1 MRETPPAQQLK
12 LALQRDLPTAAADF
26 VESGCNAAAREA
38 LAGWPGVAGG
48 PLALIGPAGSGKSH
62 LAALWAERLGAVPLH
77 GAEAALADPLELEGR
92 PVLLDRADDADDETL
107 FHLLNLSQVPGGAL
121 LLVSREA
128 PATWPT
134 RLPDLRSRLD
144 AVRCVALEAP
154 DDAVL
159 AAMLVR
165 AFEARAIR
173 PPEDLVAYLV
183 RRIDRSSA
191 AAEAIVARLD
201 ALHRPVTR
209 ALAAAV
215 LADDTGELFS

>member
-1 MRETPPAQQLK
+1 VERRTCQLVSDEH
-12 LALQRDLPTAAADF
+12 AS
-26 VESGCNAAAREA
+26 EE
-38 LAGWPGVAGG
+38 
-48 PLALIGPAGSGKSH
+48 PLFPRVI
-62 LAALWAERLGAVPLH
+62 
-77 GAEAALADPLELEGR
+77 
-92 PVLLDRADDADDETL
+92 
-107 FHLLNLSQVPGGAL
+107 LSQVPGVAL
-121 LLVSREA
+121 WLVSREA
-128 PATWPT
+128 QATWPT